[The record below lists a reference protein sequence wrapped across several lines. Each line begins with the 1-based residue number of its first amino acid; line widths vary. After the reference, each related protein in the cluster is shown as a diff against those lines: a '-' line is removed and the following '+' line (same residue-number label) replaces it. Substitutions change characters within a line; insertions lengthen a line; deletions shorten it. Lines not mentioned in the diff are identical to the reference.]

1 MKSTNG
7 QRCVDGRAQGQSVG
21 VKVVVSDTAVL
32 LSSLEALNTEQK
44 RIPSCN
50 MGNGVNSDP
59 AFRAARGSSNDR
71 TKFERPDGR
80 VSLFQRMALFLS
92 IL

>member
-21 VKVVVSDTAVL
+21 ANVVVDHTAVL
-32 LSSLEALNTEQK
+32 LSSLEALNTEQNK
-44 RIPSCN
+44 IPSCN
-50 MGNGVNSDP
+50 MGDEVNNDP
-59 AFRAARGSSNDR
+59 AFRTARGSSNDR
-71 TKFERPDGR
+71 TKFERLDCR
-80 VSLFQRMALFLS
+80 VSLIQSIALLIS